1 MKRFFYIAFWAMVM
15 AVSATAQ
22 QFTLEDIYKNYTYY
36 HYPFFD
42 ACQIYGNTIYCGEY
56 IIPFESEDLKFNASL
71 VKEIPNIPKNS
82 DILANKQGTKLLY
95 SEDKK
100 SFRRN
105 STIGSYIYYEMS
117 ENADSTLPKP
127 LFSDENIQI
136 LNPVFSPDGEKLC
149 FVYNND
155 LCFTTFDG
163 KFTRITNDGEEGK
176 FRSGSPNLVYEEEFD
191 MTTAYW
197 WSPDS
202 KKICFLSF
210 DEPSIENQ
218 PIQHYDSIPTDSEG
232 WFEKEVFEGDT
243 ITSYLPQKATAY
255 SSIEKYSFAGQEN
268 CTPNCWVY
276 FLETDDL
283 ESLGKEIV
291 LTAPFSEGEN
301 NEYYI
306 PAVTWLN
313 DNELA
318 ISKINRAQDH
328 ENIIG
333 VPLIGKKP
341 GKAYFIQETS
351 DQFVNASKLFSMPD
365 SSNNLIALW
374 EYDGRRMLVMFRPK
388 FDNGCPKSD
397 SILIYCDDAPEATV
411 YLDDFVTECY
421 GYFPSDST
429 VRYQK
434 FGKTPRDRQVL
445 AKNIYTEQVFKLSED
460 TGWNEAKFSEDGKY
474 MLLHHSEINVA
485 RNSEYTIS
493 VELRNH
499 DIKHYEDEE
508 IAGFEKLIPQWIKY
522 EKHSLGYVYYDDM
535 KLAPI
540 EWITIPTEND
550 SLNAYILKPQIKKK
564 KKYPVYVT
572 TYGGPTGQLVVDAY
586 KYETFWYQYLVQQGY
601 VVVVVDTRSS
611 DGLGLYKWTYGNMGE
626 SESYDMHAVAEYLKQ
641 QPFVDGSRMAIEGWS
656 FGGYLSLL
664 TASKYP
670 DDYKAVISIA
680 PVADWRLYDNIYSE
694 KYMGFPSENSEG
706 YDNTSVLKYLPNSK
720 ASIFLAYG
728 TADDNV
734 RTQNAMLIIRSC
746 INNEKDIRTFV
757 FPDDN
762 HNLAGYHSRIY
773 LMRNMFQFLEEK
785 LK

>member
-1 MKRFFYIAFWAMVM
+1 MKRFFYIAFWAMLT

-56 IIPFESEDLKFNASL
+56 TIPFESEDLNFNASL
-71 VKEIPNIPKNS
+71 VKVIPNIPKNS
-82 DILANKQGTKLLY
+82 DILANRQGTKLLY

-105 STIGSYIYYEMS
+105 STIGSYMYYEMS

-127 LFSDENIQI
+127 LFSNENIQI

-374 EYDGRRMLVMFRPK
+374 EYDGRRMLVMFRPN

-397 SILIYCDDAPEATV
+397 SVLIHCDDAPEATV

-460 TGWNEAKFSEDGKY
+460 TGWNEAKFSEDGRF
-474 MLLHHSEINVA
+474 MLLHHSEINVT
-485 RNSEYTIS
+485 RGSEYTMS
-493 VELRNH
+493 VQLRNH
-499 DIKHYEDEE
+499 GIKHYEDEE
-508 IAGFEKLIPQWIKY
+508 IAGFEKLFPQWIKY
-522 EKHSLGYVYYDDM
+522 EKHSLGYVYYDAM

-626 SESYDMHAVAEYLKQ
+626 SESYDMHAVAEYLKK

-670 DDYKAVISIA
+670 DDYKAVIAVA

-706 YDNTSVLKYLPNSK
+706 YNNTSVLKYLPNIN

>member
-1 MKRFFYIAFWAMVM
+1 MRKIVSVFFLFCTVTAM
-15 AVSATAQ
+15 AQ
-22 QFTLEDIYKNYTYY
+22 QFTLDDIYKNYTYY

-56 IIPFESEDLKFNASL
+56 TIPFESEEWRFPASM
-71 VKEIPNIPKNS
+71 VKAIPNIPKNS

-105 STIGSYIYYEMS
+105 STIGSYMYYEMS
-117 ENADSTLPKP
+117 GNADSTLPKP
-127 LFSDENIQI
+127 LFSDKNIQI

-163 KFTRITNDGEEGK
+163 TFQKITEDGEEGK
-176 FRSGSPNLVYEEEFD
+176 VRNGSPNLVYEEEFD
-191 MTTAYW
+191 MSTAYW

-210 DEPSIENQ
+210 DESSIENQ
-218 PIQHYDSIPTDSEG
+218 PIQHYNSIPTDSEG

-243 ITSYLPQKATAY
+243 ITSYLPQKASAY
-255 SSIEKYSFAGQEN
+255 SSIEKYSFAGQAN

-276 FLETDDL
+276 FLETDNL
-283 ESLGKEIV
+283 ESLDKEIV
-291 LTAPFSEGEN
+291 SVASFSEGGN
-301 NEYYI
+301 DEYYI

-341 GKAYFIQETS
+341 GKAYFIQETT
-351 DQFVNASKLFSMPD
+351 DQFVNASKLFSIPD

-374 EYDGRRMLVMFRPK
+374 EYDGRRMLVMFRPN

-397 SILIYCDDAPEATV
+397 SVLIYCDDAPEATV

-434 FGKTPRDRQVL
+434 FGKTSRDRQIL
-445 AKNIYTEQVFKLSED
+445 AMNIYTKKVSKLSED
-460 TGWNEAKFSEDGKY
+460 MGWNEAKFSDDGKY

-485 RNSEYTIS
+485 THSEYTIS
-493 VELRNH
+493 AELG
-499 DIKHYEDEE
+499 IKHHEDEE
-508 IAGFEKLIPQWIKY
+508 IAGFEKLFPQWIKY
-522 EKHSLGYVYYDDM
+522 EMNTLGGVYYNDM

-540 EWITIPTEND
+540 EWITIPSGKD
-550 SLNAYILKPQIKKK
+550 SLKAYILKPQVKKK

-572 TYGGPTGQLVVDAY
+572 TYGGPTGQKVVDEY
-586 KYETFWYQYLVQQGY
+586 NYETFWYQYLVQQGY

-611 DGLGLYKWTYGNMGE
+611 DGLGLYKDTYGNLGE
-626 SESYDMHAVAEYLKQ
+626 SESYDMHAVAEYLKK

-670 DDYKAVISIA
+670 DDYKAVVSIA

-694 KYMGFPSENSEG
+694 KYMGFPAENAEG
-706 YDNTSVLKYLPNSK
+706 YDNTSVLKYLPDIQ

-734 RTQNAMLIIRSC
+734 RIQNSMAIIRNC
-746 INNEKDIRTFV
+746 IDNEKDIRTLV
-757 FPDDN
+757 FPNDN
-762 HNLAGYHSRIY
+762 HSLAGHRSRIY

>member
-1 MKRFFYIAFWAMVM
+1 MRKIVSVFFLFCTVTAM
-15 AVSATAQ
+15 AQ
-22 QFTLEDIYKNYTYY
+22 QFTLDDIYKHYTYY

-56 IIPFESEDLKFNASL
+56 TIPFESEEWRFPASM
-71 VKEIPNIPKNS
+71 VKAIPNIPKNS

-105 STIGSYIYYEMS
+105 STIGSYMYYEMS

-155 LCFTTFDG
+155 LCITTFDG
-163 KFTRITNDGEEGK
+163 TFQKITKDGEEGK
-176 FRSGSPNLVYEEEFD
+176 IRNGSPNLVYEEEFD
-191 MTTAYW
+191 MSTAYW

-210 DEPSIENQ
+210 DESSIENQ
-218 PIQHYDSIPTDSEG
+218 PILHYESIPTGSEG

-243 ITSYLPQKATAY
+243 ITSYLPEKASAY
-255 SSIEKYSFAGQEN
+255 SSIEKYSFAGQAN

-276 FLETDDL
+276 FLETDNL
-283 ESLGKEIV
+283 ESLDKEIV
-291 LTAPFSEGEN
+291 SVASFSEGGN
-301 NEYYI
+301 DEYYI
-306 PAVTWLN
+306 PAATWLN

-318 ISKINRAQDH
+318 ISKINTAQNH

-341 GKAYFIQETS
+341 GKAYFIQETT
-351 DQFVNASKLFSMPD
+351 DPFVNASKLFSIPD

-374 EYDGRRMLVMFRPK
+374 EYDGRRMLVMFRPN

-397 SILIYCDDAPEATV
+397 SVLIYCDDAPEATV

-434 FGKTPRDRQVL
+434 FGKTSRDRQVL
-445 AKNIYTEQVFKLSED
+445 AKNIYTEQIFKLSED

-474 MLLHHSEINVA
+474 MLLHHSVINVA

-493 VELRNH
+493 VQLRNH
-499 DIKHYEDEE
+499 GVKHYEDEE
-508 IAGFEKLIPQWIKY
+508 IAGFEKLFPQWIKY
-522 EKHSLGYVYYDDM
+522 EKHTLGGVYYDAM

-550 SLNAYILKPQIKKK
+550 SLNAYILKPQVKKK
-564 KKYPVYVT
+564 KKYSVYVT
-572 TYGGPTGQLVVDAY
+572 TYGGPTGQLAVDAY
-586 KYETFWYQYLVQQGY
+586 NYETFWYQYLVQQGY

-611 DGLGLYKWTYGNMGE
+611 DGLGLYKWTYGNLGE
-626 SESYDMHAVAEYLKQ
+626 SESYDMHAVAEYLKK

-664 TASKYP
+664 TAAKYP

-694 KYMGFPSENSEG
+694 KYMGFPAENAEG
-706 YDNTSVLKYLPNSK
+706 YDNTTVLKYLPDIQ

-734 RTQNAMLIIRSC
+734 RIQNSMAIIRNC
-746 INNEKDIRTFV
+746 IDNEKDIRTLV
-757 FPDDN
+757 FPNDN
-762 HNLAGYHSRIY
+762 HSLAGHRSRIY

>member
-1 MKRFFYIAFWAMVM
+1 MCI
-15 AVSATAQ
+15 
-22 QFTLEDIYKNYTYY
+22 
-36 HYPFFD
+36 
-42 ACQIYGNTIYCGEY
+42 
-56 IIPFESEDLKFNASL
+56 
-71 VKEIPNIPKNS
+71 
-82 DILANKQGTKLLY
+82 
-95 SEDKK
+95 
-100 SFRRN
+100 
-105 STIGSYIYYEMS
+105 
-117 ENADSTLPKP
+117 
-127 LFSDENIQI
+127 
-136 LNPVFSPDGEKLC
+136 
-149 FVYNND
+149 
-155 LCFTTFDG
+155 TTFDG
-163 KFTRITNDGEEGK
+163 TFQKITEDGEEGK
-176 FRSGSPNLVYEEEFD
+176 VRNGSPNLVYEEEFD
-191 MTTAYW
+191 MSTAYW

-210 DEPSIENQ
+210 DESSIENQ
-218 PIQHYDSIPTDSEG
+218 PILRYDSIPTDSES
-232 WFEKEVFEGDT
+232 WVEKEVFEGDT
-243 ITSYLPQKATAY
+243 ITSYLPQKASAY
-255 SSIEKYSFAGQEN
+255 SSIEKYSFAGQAN

-283 ESLGKEIV
+283 ESLDKEIV
-291 LTAPFSEGEN
+291 FTATFSEGGN

-306 PAVTWLN
+306 PVVTWLN

-333 VPLIGKKP
+333 VPLIGEKP

-351 DQFVNASKLFSMPD
+351 DSFVNASKLFSIPD

-374 EYDGRRMLVMFRPK
+374 EYDGRRMLVMFRPN

-411 YLDDFVTECY
+411 YFDDFVTECY

-434 FGKTPRDRQVL
+434 FGKTPHDRQVL

-474 MLLHHSEINVA
+474 MLLHHSEINVETH
-485 RNSEYTIS
+485 SEYTIS
-493 VELRNH
+493 AELG
-499 DIKHYEDEE
+499 IKHHEDEE
-508 IAGFEKLIPQWIKY
+508 IAGFEKLFPQWIKY
-522 EKHSLGYVYYDDM
+522 EMNTLGGVYYNDM

-540 EWITIPTEND
+540 KWITIPSGKD
-550 SLNAYILKPQIKKK
+550 SLNAYILKPQVKKK

-572 TYGGPTGQLVVDAY
+572 TYGGPTGQKVVDEY
-586 KYETFWYQYLVQQGY
+586 NYETFWYQYLVQQGY

-611 DGLGLYKWTYGNMGE
+611 DGLGLYKDTYGNLGE
-626 SESYDMHAVAEYLKQ
+626 SESYDMHAVAEYLKK

-670 DDYKAVISIA
+670 DDYKAVIAVA

-694 KYMGFPSENSEG
+694 KYMGFPAENAEG
-706 YDNTSVLKYLPNSK
+706 YDNTSVLKYLPDIQ

-734 RTQNAMLIIRSC
+734 RIQNSMAIIRNC
-746 INNEKDIRTFV
+746 IDNEKDIRTLV
-757 FPDDN
+757 FPDDT
-762 HNLAGYHSRIY
+762 HNLAGHRSRIY

>member
-1 MKRFFYIAFWAMVM
+1 MRKIVSVFFLFCTVTAM
-15 AVSATAQ
+15 AQ
-22 QFTLEDIYKNYTYY
+22 QFTLDDIYKNYTYY

-56 IIPFESEDLKFNASL
+56 TIPFESEEWRFPVSM
-71 VKEIPNIPKNS
+71 VKAIPNIPKNS

-105 STIGSYIYYEMS
+105 STIGSYMYYEMS

-155 LCFTTFDG
+155 LCITTFDG
-163 KFTRITNDGEEGK
+163 TFQKITEDGEEGK
-176 FRSGSPNLVYEEEFD
+176 IRNGSPNLVYEEEFD
-191 MTTAYW
+191 MSTAYW

-210 DEPSIENQ
+210 DESSIENQ
-218 PIQHYDSIPTDSEG
+218 PIQRYDSIPTGSEG

-243 ITSYLPQKATAY
+243 ITSYLPKKASAY
-255 SSIEKYSFAGQEN
+255 SSIEKYSFAGQTN

-276 FLETDDL
+276 FLETDNL
-283 ESLGKEIV
+283 ESLDKEIV
-291 LTAPFSEGEN
+291 SVAFFSEGGN
-301 NEYYI
+301 DEYYI

-313 DNELA
+313 YNELA

-351 DQFVNASKLFSMPD
+351 DSFVNASKLFSIPD

-374 EYDGRRMLVMFRPK
+374 EYDGRRMLVMFRPN

-397 SILIYCDDAPEATV
+397 SVLIYCDDAPEATV

-434 FGKTPRDRQVL
+434 FGKTSRDRQIL
-445 AKNIYTEQVFKLSED
+445 AMNIYTKKVSKLSED
-460 TGWNEAKFSEDGKY
+460 TGWNEAKFSDDGKY

-485 RNSEYTIS
+485 THSEYTIS
-493 VELRNH
+493 VELG
-499 DIKHYEDEE
+499 IKHHEDEE
-508 IAGFEKLIPQWIKY
+508 IAGFEKLFPQWIKY
-522 EKHSLGYVYYDDM
+522 EMNTLGGVYYNDM

-540 EWITIPTEND
+540 KWITIPSGKD
-550 SLNAYILKPQIKKK
+550 SLNAYILKPQVKKK

-572 TYGGPTGQLVVDAY
+572 TYGGPTGQKVVDEY
-586 KYETFWYQYLVQQGY
+586 NYETFWYQYLVQQGY

-611 DGLGLYKWTYGNMGE
+611 DGLGLYKDTYGNLGE
-626 SESYDMHAVAEYLKQ
+626 SESYDMHAVAEYLKK

-664 TASKYP
+664 TAAKYP

-694 KYMGFPSENSEG
+694 KYMGFPAENSEG
-706 YDNTSVLKYLPNSK
+706 YDNTSVLKYLPDIQ

-734 RTQNAMLIIRSC
+734 RIQNSMAIIRNC
-746 INNEKDIRTFV
+746 IDNEKDIRTLV
-757 FPDDN
+757 FPNDN
-762 HNLAGYHSRIY
+762 HSLAGHRSRIY

>member
-1 MKRFFYIAFWAMVM
+1 MRKIVSVFFLFCTVTAM
-15 AVSATAQ
+15 AQ
-22 QFTLEDIYKNYTYY
+22 QFTLDDIYKHYTYY

-56 IIPFESEDLKFNASL
+56 TIPFESEEWRFPASM
-71 VKEIPNIPKNS
+71 VKAIPNIPKNS

-105 STIGSYIYYEMS
+105 STIGSYMYYEMS
-117 ENADSTLPKP
+117 GNADSTLPKP
-127 LFSDENIQI
+127 LFSDKNIQI

-163 KFTRITNDGEEGK
+163 TFQKITEDGEEGK
-176 FRSGSPNLVYEEEFD
+176 IRNGSPNWVYEEEFD
-191 MTTAYW
+191 MSTAYW

-210 DEPSIENQ
+210 DESSIENQ
-218 PIQHYDSIPTDSEG
+218 PIQRYDSIPTGSEG

-243 ITSYLPQKATAY
+243 ITSYLPEKASAY

-268 CTPNCWVY
+268 CTPYCWVY

-283 ESLGKEIV
+283 ESLDKEIMF
-291 LTAPFSEGEN
+291 TATFSEGKN

-341 GKAYFIQETS
+341 GKAYFIQETT
-351 DQFVNASKLFSMPD
+351 DQFVNASKLFSIPD

-374 EYDGRRMLVMFRPK
+374 EYDGRRMLVMFRPN

-397 SILIYCDDAPEATV
+397 SVLIYCDDAPEATV

-434 FGKTPRDRQVL
+434 FWKTPRDRQVL

-460 TGWNEAKFSEDGKY
+460 TGWNEAKFSDDGKY

-485 RNSEYTIS
+485 THSEYTIS
-493 VELRNH
+493 AELG
-499 DIKHYEDEE
+499 IKHHEDEE
-508 IAGFEKLIPQWIKY
+508 IAGFEKFFPQWIKY
-522 EKHSLGYVYYDDM
+522 EMNTLGGVYYNDM

-540 EWITIPTEND
+540 KWITIPSGKD
-550 SLNAYILKPQIKKK
+550 SLNAYILKPQVKKK

-572 TYGGPTGQLVVDAY
+572 TYGGPTGQKVVDEY
-586 KYETFWYQYLVQQGY
+586 NYETFWYQYLVQQGY

-611 DGLGLYKWTYGNMGE
+611 DGLGLYKDTYGNLGE
-626 SESYDMHAVAEYLKQ
+626 SESYDMHAVAEYLKK

-664 TASKYP
+664 TAAKYP

-694 KYMGFPSENSEG
+694 KYMGFPAENSEG
-706 YDNTSVLKYLPNSK
+706 YDNTSVLKYLPDIQ

-734 RTQNAMLIIRSC
+734 RIQNSMAIIRNC
-746 INNEKDIRTFV
+746 IDNEKDIRTLV
-757 FPDDN
+757 FPNDN
-762 HNLAGYHSRIY
+762 HSLAGHRSRIY

>member
-1 MKRFFYIAFWAMVM
+1 MKRFFYIAFFAMLT

-56 IIPFESEDLKFNASL
+56 TIPFESEDLKFNASL

-105 STIGSYIYYEMS
+105 STIGSYMYYEMLGK
-117 ENADSTLPKP
+117 ADSTLPKP

-218 PIQHYDSIPTDSEG
+218 PIQHYDSIPTDSKG

-243 ITSYLPQKATAY
+243 ITSYLPQKASAY

-268 CTPNCWVY
+268 CTPYCWVY

-283 ESLGKEIV
+283 KSLGKEIMF
-291 LTAPFSEGEN
+291 TATFSEGEN

-374 EYDGRRMLVMFRPK
+374 EYDGRRMLVMFRPN

-397 SILIYCDDAPEATV
+397 SVLIHCDDAPEATV

-460 TGWNEAKFSEDGKY
+460 TGWNEAKFSDDGKY

-499 DIKHYEDEE
+499 DIKRYEDEE

-522 EKHSLGYVYYDDM
+522 EKHTLGGVYYDDM

-540 EWITIPTEND
+540 KWIKIPTEND
-550 SLNAYILKPQIKKK
+550 SLNAYILKPQVKKM

-572 TYGGPTGQLVVDAY
+572 TYGGTTGQLVVDAY

-601 VVVVVDTRSS
+601 VVVMVDTRSS

-706 YDNTSVLKYLPNSK
+706 YNNTSVLKYLPNIN

>member
-1 MKRFFYIAFWAMVM
+1 MKQIIQIAVFFVLA

-22 QFTLEDIYKNYTYY
+22 KLTLDDIYKNYTYY
-36 HYPFFD
+36 HTPFFD
-42 ACQIYGNTIYCGEY
+42 ACQIYGETIYCGEY
-56 IIPFESEDLKFNASL
+56 VIPFESADGRFPVSQLKA
-71 VKEIPNIPKNS
+71 IPNVPQNS
-82 DILANKQGTKLLY
+82 DILANSQGTKILY

-105 STIGSYIYYEMS
+105 SSIGSYMYCEKG
-117 ENADSTLPKP
+117 DSVQPKP
-127 LFSDENIQI
+127 LFDGENIQI

-163 KFTRITNDGEEGK
+163 TYTRITEDGEEGY
-176 FRSGSPNLVYEEEFD
+176 RNGSPNLVYEEEFD
-191 MTTAYW
+191 MTAAYW

-210 DEPSIENQ
+210 YESSIENQ
-218 PIQHYDSIPTDSEG
+218 QILHYDGIPTDSES
-232 WFEKEVFEGDT
+232 WFEKEVLEGDT
-243 ITSYLPQKATAY
+243 ITSYLPQKASAY
-255 SSIEKYSFAGQEN
+255 SSIEKYSFAGQAN
-268 CTPNCWVY
+268 CMPNCWVY
-276 FLETDDL
+276 FLETDNL
-283 ESLGKEIV
+283 ESLDKEIV
-291 LTAPFSEGEN
+291 SVASFSEGGN
-301 NEYYI
+301 DEYYI

-333 VPLIGKKP
+333 VSLIGKKP
-341 GKAYFIQETS
+341 DKAYFIQETYDS
-351 DQFVNASKLFSMPD
+351 FVNASKLFSIPD

-374 EYDGRRMLVMFRPK
+374 EYDGRRMLVMFRPN

-397 SILIYCDDAPEATV
+397 SVLIYCDDAPEATV

-434 FGKTPRDRQVL
+434 FGKTPHDRQVL

-460 TGWNEAKFSEDGKY
+460 TGWNEAKFSDDGTY
-474 MLLHHSEINVA
+474 MLLHHSEINVKPM
-485 RNSEYTIS
+485 SEYTQSLKI
-493 VELRNH
+493 EN
-499 DIKHYEDEE
+499 
-508 IAGFEKLIPQWIKY
+508 GKLIHQWTKFENYTIGGVSY
-522 EKHSLGYVYYDDM
+522 SDL

-540 EWITIPTEND
+540 EWIKIPTEKD
-550 SLNAYILKPQIKKK
+550 SLNAYILKPQSKKK

-572 TYGGPTGQLVVDAY
+572 TYGGPTGQSVVDAY
-586 KYETFWYQYLVQQGY
+586 NYETFWYQYLVQQGY

-611 DGLGLYKWTYGNMGE
+611 DGLGLYKDIYGKLGE
-626 SESYDMHAVAEYLKQ
+626 AESYDMHAVAEYLKK
-641 QPFVDGSRMAIEGWS
+641 QPYVDGSRMAIEGWS

-694 KYMGFPSENSEG
+694 RYMGNPIHNSEG
-706 YDNTSVLKYLPNSK
+706 YDNSSVLKYLPNIE

-734 RTQNAMLIIRSC
+734 RNQNSMLIIRNC
-746 INNEKDIRTFV
+746 IDNEKDIRTFV

-762 HNLAGYHSRIY
+762 HNLSGHRSRIY
-773 LMRNMFQFLEEK
+773 LMRNMVRFLEEIMK
-785 LK
+785 

>member
-1 MKRFFYIAFWAMVM
+1 MRKIVSVFFLFCTVTAM
-15 AVSATAQ
+15 AQ
-22 QFTLEDIYKNYTYY
+22 QFTLDDIYKNYTYY

-56 IIPFESEDLKFNASL
+56 TIPFESEEWRFPVSM
-71 VKEIPNIPKNS
+71 VKAIPNIPKNS

-105 STIGSYIYYEMS
+105 STIGSYMYYEMS

-155 LCFTTFDG
+155 LCITTFDG
-163 KFTRITNDGEEGK
+163 TFQKITKDGEEGK
-176 FRSGSPNLVYEEEFD
+176 VRNGSPNLVYEEEFD
-191 MTTAYW
+191 MSTAYW

-210 DEPSIENQ
+210 DESSIENQ
-218 PIQHYDSIPTDSEG
+218 PIQRYDSIPTGAEG

-243 ITSYLPQKATAY
+243 ITSYLPEKASAY
-255 SSIEKYSFAGQEN
+255 SSIEKYSFAGQAN
-268 CTPNCWVY
+268 CMPNCWVY
-276 FLETDDL
+276 FLETDNL
-283 ESLGKEIV
+283 ESLDKEIV
-291 LTAPFSEGEN
+291 SVAFFSEGGN
-301 NEYYI
+301 DEYYI

-333 VPLIGKKP
+333 VPLIGEKP
-341 GKAYFIQETS
+341 GKAYFIQETTDS
-351 DQFVNASKLFSMPD
+351 FVNASKLFSIPD

-374 EYDGRRMLVMFRPK
+374 EYDGRRMLVMFRPN

-397 SILIYCDDAPEATV
+397 SVLIYCDDAPEATV

-434 FGKTPRDRQVL
+434 FGKTSRDRQVL
-445 AKNIYTEQVFKLSED
+445 AMNIYTKKVSKLSED
-460 TGWNEAKFSEDGKY
+460 MGWNEAKFSDDGKY

-485 RNSEYTIS
+485 THSEYTIS
-493 VELRNH
+493 AELG
-499 DIKHYEDEE
+499 IKHHEDEE
-508 IAGFEKLIPQWIKY
+508 IAGFEKLFPQWIKY
-522 EKHSLGYVYYDDM
+522 EMNTLGGVYYGDM

-540 EWITIPTEND
+540 KWITIPSGKD
-550 SLNAYILKPQIKKK
+550 SLNAYILKPQVKKK

-572 TYGGPTGQLVVDAY
+572 TYGGPTGQKVVDEY
-586 KYETFWYQYLVQQGY
+586 NYETFWYQYLVQQGY

-611 DGLGLYKWTYGNMGE
+611 DGLGLYKDTYGNMGE
-626 SESYDMHAVAEYLKQ
+626 SESYDMHAVAEYLKK

-664 TASKYP
+664 TAAKYP
-670 DDYKAVISIA
+670 DDYNAVVSIA

-694 KYMGFPSENSEG
+694 KYMGFPAENAEG
-706 YDNTSVLKYLPNSK
+706 YDNTSVLKYLPDIQ

-734 RTQNAMLIIRSC
+734 RIQNSMAIIRNC
-746 INNEKDIRTFV
+746 IDNEKDIRTFV
-757 FPDDN
+757 FPDDD
-762 HNLAGYHSRIY
+762 HSLAGHRSRIY

>member
-1 MKRFFYIAFWAMVM
+1 MRKIVSVFFLFCTVTAM
-15 AVSATAQ
+15 AQ
-22 QFTLEDIYKNYTYY
+22 QFTLDDIYKHYTYY

-56 IIPFESEDLKFNASL
+56 TIPFESEEWRFPASM
-71 VKEIPNIPKNS
+71 VKAIPNIPKNS

-105 STIGSYIYYEMS
+105 STIGSYMYYEMS
-117 ENADSTLPKP
+117 GNADSTLPKP
-127 LFSDENIQI
+127 LFSDKNIQI

-163 KFTRITNDGEEGK
+163 TFQKITEDGEEGK
-176 FRSGSPNLVYEEEFD
+176 IRNGSPNWVYEEEFD
-191 MTTAYW
+191 MSTAYW

-210 DEPSIENQ
+210 DESSIENQ
-218 PIQHYDSIPTDSEG
+218 PIQRYDSIPTDSEG

-243 ITSYLPQKATAY
+243 ITSYLPQKASAY

-268 CTPNCWVY
+268 CTPYCWVY

-283 ESLGKEIV
+283 ESLDKEIV
-291 LTAPFSEGEN
+291 SVASFSKGGN
-301 NEYYI
+301 DDYYI

-351 DQFVNASKLFSMPD
+351 DSFVNASKLFSIPD

-374 EYDGRRMLVMFRPK
+374 EYDGRRMLVMFRPD
-388 FDNGCPKSD
+388 FDNCCPESD
-397 SILIYCDDAPEATV
+397 SVLTYSDEPEGTV
-411 YLDDFVTECY
+411 YFDDFVTECY

-429 VRYQK
+429 VCYQK
-434 FGKTPRDRQVL
+434 FGKTSRDRQVL

-460 TGWNEAKFSEDGKY
+460 TGWNEAKFSDDGKY

-485 RNSEYTIS
+485 THSEYTIS
-493 VELRNH
+493 AELG
-499 DIKHYEDEE
+499 IKHHEDEE
-508 IAGFEKLIPQWIKY
+508 IAGFEKLFPQWIKY
-522 EKHSLGYVYYDDM
+522 EMNTLGGVYYNDM

-540 EWITIPTEND
+540 KWITIPSGKD
-550 SLNAYILKPQIKKK
+550 SLNAYILKPQVKKK

-572 TYGGPTGQLVVDAY
+572 TYGGPTGQKVVDEY
-586 KYETFWYQYLVQQGY
+586 NYETFWYQYLVQQGY

-611 DGLGLYKWTYGNMGE
+611 DGLGLYKDTYGNLGE
-626 SESYDMHAVAEYLKQ
+626 SESYDMHAVAEYLKK

-670 DDYKAVISIA
+670 DDYKAAIAVA

-694 KYMGFPSENSEG
+694 KYMGFPAENAEG
-706 YDNTSVLKYLPNSK
+706 YDNTSVLKYLPDIQ

-734 RTQNAMLIIRSC
+734 RIQNSMAIIRNC
-746 INNEKDIRTFV
+746 IDNEKDIRTLV
-757 FPDDN
+757 FPNDN
-762 HNLAGYHSRIY
+762 HSLVGHRSRIY

>member
-1 MKRFFYIAFWAMVM
+1 MRKIVSVFFLFCTVTAM
-15 AVSATAQ
+15 AQ
-22 QFTLEDIYKNYTYY
+22 QFTLDDIYKNYTYY

-42 ACQIYGNTIYCGEY
+42 AFQIYGNTIYCGEY
-56 IIPFESEDLKFNASL
+56 TIPFESEEWRFPASM
-71 VKEIPNIPKNS
+71 VKAIPNIPKNS

-105 STIGSYIYYEMS
+105 STIGSYMYYEMS

-155 LCFTTFDG
+155 LCITTFDG
-163 KFTRITNDGEEGK
+163 TFQKITEDGEEGK
-176 FRSGSPNLVYEEEFD
+176 IRNGSPNLVYEEEFD
-191 MTTAYW
+191 MSTAYW

-210 DEPSIENQ
+210 DESSIENQ
-218 PIQHYDSIPTDSEG
+218 PIQRYDSIPTGSED

-243 ITSYLPQKATAY
+243 ITSYLPQKASAY
-255 SSIEKYSFAGQEN
+255 SSIEKYSFAGQAN

-276 FLETDDL
+276 FLETDNL
-283 ESLGKEIV
+283 ESLDKEIV
-291 LTAPFSEGEN
+291 SVASFSEGGN
-301 NEYYI
+301 DEYYI

-341 GKAYFIQETS
+341 GKAYFIQETTDS
-351 DQFVNASKLFSMPD
+351 FVNASKLFSIPD

-374 EYDGRRMLVMFRPK
+374 EYDGRRLLVMFRPN

-397 SILIYCDDAPEATV
+397 SVLIYCDDAPEATV

-434 FGKTPRDRQVL
+434 VGKTSRDRQIL

-460 TGWNEAKFSEDGKY
+460 TGWNEAKFSDDGKY
-474 MLLHHSEINVA
+474 MLLHHSEINVETH
-485 RNSEYTIS
+485 SEYTIS
-493 VELRNH
+493 AELG
-499 DIKHYEDEE
+499 IKHHEDEE
-508 IAGFEKLIPQWIKY
+508 IAGFEKFFPQWIKY
-522 EKHSLGYVYYDDM
+522 EMNTLGGVYYNDM

-540 EWITIPTEND
+540 KWITIPSGKD
-550 SLNAYILKPQIKKK
+550 SLKAYILKPQVKKK

-572 TYGGPTGQLVVDAY
+572 TYGGPTGQKVVDEY
-586 KYETFWYQYLVQQGY
+586 NYETFWYQYLVQQGY

-611 DGLGLYKWTYGNMGE
+611 DGLGLYKDTYGNMGE
-626 SESYDMHAVAEYLKQ
+626 SESYDMHAVAEYLKK

-670 DDYKAVISIA
+670 DDYKAVVSIA

-694 KYMGFPSENSEG
+694 KYMGFPAENAEG
-706 YDNTSVLKYLPNSK
+706 YDNTSVLKYLPDIQ

-734 RTQNAMLIIRSC
+734 RIQNSMAIIRNC
-746 INNEKDIRTFV
+746 IDNEKDIRTLV
-757 FPDDN
+757 FPNDN
-762 HNLAGYHSRIY
+762 HSLAGHRSRIY

>member
-1 MKRFFYIAFWAMVM
+1 MKRCFYIVFFAMLT
-15 AVSATAQ
+15 AVSAMAQ
-22 QFTLEDIYKNYTYY
+22 QFTLDDIYKHYTYY

-56 IIPFESEDLKFNASL
+56 TIPFESEEWRFPASM
-71 VKEIPNIPKNS
+71 VKAIPNIPKNS

-105 STIGSYIYYEMS
+105 STIGSYMYYEMS
-117 ENADSTLPKP
+117 ENADSTLPNP

-155 LCFTTFDG
+155 LCITTFDG
-163 KFTRITNDGEEGK
+163 TFQKITEDGEEGK
-176 FRSGSPNLVYEEEFD
+176 IRNGSPNLVYEEEFD
-191 MTTAYW
+191 MSTAYW

-210 DEPSIENQ
+210 DESSIENQ

-243 ITSYLPQKATAY
+243 ITSYQPEKVSAY
-255 SSIEKYSFAGQEN
+255 SSIEKYSFAGQAN
-268 CTPNCWVY
+268 CMPNCWVY
-276 FLETDDL
+276 FLETDNL
-283 ESLGKEIV
+283 ESLDKEIV
-291 LTAPFSEGEN
+291 SVAFFSEGGN
-301 NEYYI
+301 DEYYI

-328 ENIIG
+328 ENIVG

-341 GKAYFIQETS
+341 GKAYFIQETTDS
-351 DQFVNASKLFSMPD
+351 FVNASKLFSIPD

-374 EYDGRRMLVMFRPK
+374 EYDGRRMLVMFRPN

-397 SILIYCDDAPEATV
+397 SVLIYCDDAPEATV

-434 FGKTPRDRQVL
+434 FGKTSRDRQIL
-445 AKNIYTEQVFKLSED
+445 AMNIYTKKVSKLSED
-460 TGWNEAKFSEDGKY
+460 MGWNEAKFSDDGKY

-485 RNSEYTIS
+485 THSEYTIS
-493 VELRNH
+493 AELG
-499 DIKHYEDEE
+499 IKHHEDEE
-508 IAGFEKLIPQWIKY
+508 IAGFEKLFPQWIKY
-522 EKHSLGYVYYDDM
+522 EMNTLGGVYYNDM

-540 EWITIPTEND
+540 KWITIPSGKD
-550 SLNAYILKPQIKKK
+550 SLNAYILKPQVKKK

-572 TYGGPTGQLVVDAY
+572 TYGGPTGQMVVDAY
-586 KYETFWYQYLVQQGY
+586 NYETFWYQYLVQQGY

-611 DGLGLYKWTYGNMGE
+611 DGLGLYKDTYGNMGE
-626 SESYDMHAVAEYLKQ
+626 SESYDMHAVAEYLKK

-664 TASKYP
+664 TAAKYP
-670 DDYKAVISIA
+670 DDYKAVVSIA

-694 KYMGFPSENSEG
+694 KYMGFPAENAEG
-706 YDNTSVLKYLPNSK
+706 YDNTSVLKYLPDIQ

-734 RTQNAMLIIRSC
+734 RIQNSMAIIRNC
-746 INNEKDIRTFV
+746 IDNEKDIRTFV
-757 FPDDN
+757 FPDDD
-762 HNLAGYHSRIY
+762 HSLAGHRSRIY

>member
-1 MKRFFYIAFWAMVM
+1 MRKIVSVFFLFCTVTAM
-15 AVSATAQ
+15 AQ
-22 QFTLEDIYKNYTYY
+22 QFTLDDIYKHYTYY

-56 IIPFESEDLKFNASL
+56 TIPFESEEWRFPVSM
-71 VKEIPNIPKNS
+71 VKAIPNIPKNS

-105 STIGSYIYYEMS
+105 STIGSYMYYEIS
-117 ENADSTLPKP
+117 ENADSTRPKP

-155 LCFTTFDG
+155 LYITTFDG
-163 KFTRITNDGEEGK
+163 TFQKITENGEEGK
-176 FRSGSPNLVYEEEFD
+176 VRNGSPNLVYEEEFD
-191 MTTAYW
+191 MSTAYW

-210 DEPSIENQ
+210 DESSIENQ
-218 PIQHYDSIPTDSEG
+218 PIQRYDSIPTGAEG

-243 ITSYLPQKATAY
+243 ITSYLPEKASAY
-255 SSIEKYSFAGQEN
+255 SSIEKYSFAGQAN

-276 FLETDDL
+276 FLETDNL
-283 ESLGKEIV
+283 ESLDKEIV
-291 LTAPFSEGEN
+291 SVASFSEGGN
-301 NEYYI
+301 DEYYI

-341 GKAYFIQETS
+341 GKAYFIQETTDS
-351 DQFVNASKLFSMPD
+351 FVNASKLFSIPD

-374 EYDGRRMLVMFRPK
+374 EYDGRRMLVMFRPN

-397 SILIYCDDAPEATV
+397 SVLIYCDDAPEATV

-434 FGKTPRDRQVL
+434 FGKTSRDRQIL
-445 AKNIYTEQVFKLSED
+445 AMNIYTKKVSKLSED
-460 TGWNEAKFSEDGKY
+460 MGWNEAKFSDDGKY
-474 MLLHHSEINVA
+474 MLLHHSEINVETH
-485 RNSEYTIS
+485 SEYTIS
-493 VELRNH
+493 AELG
-499 DIKHYEDEE
+499 IKHHEDEE
-508 IAGFEKLIPQWIKY
+508 IAGFEKLFPQWIKY
-522 EKHSLGYVYYDDM
+522 EMNTLGGVYYNDM

-540 EWITIPTEND
+540 KWITIPSGKD
-550 SLNAYILKPQIKKK
+550 SLNAYILKPQVKKK

-572 TYGGPTGQLVVDAY
+572 TYGGPTGQKVVDEY
-586 KYETFWYQYLVQQGY
+586 NYETFWYQYLVQQGY

-611 DGLGLYKWTYGNMGE
+611 DGLGLYKDTYGNLGE
-626 SESYDMHAVAEYLKQ
+626 SESYDMHAVAEYLKK

-664 TASKYP
+664 TAAKYP
-670 DDYKAVISIA
+670 DDYKAVVSIA

-694 KYMGFPSENSEG
+694 KYMGFPAENAEG
-706 YDNTSVLKYLPNSK
+706 YDNTSVLKYLPDIQ

-734 RTQNAMLIIRSC
+734 RIQNSMAIIRNC
-746 INNEKDIRTFV
+746 IDNEKDIRTLV
-757 FPDDN
+757 FPNDN
-762 HNLAGYHSRIY
+762 HSLAGHRSRIY

>member
-1 MKRFFYIAFWAMVM
+1 MRKIVSVFFLFCTVTAM
-15 AVSATAQ
+15 AQ
-22 QFTLEDIYKNYTYY
+22 QFTLDDIYKHYTYY

-56 IIPFESEDLKFNASL
+56 TIPFESEEWRFPASM
-71 VKEIPNIPKNS
+71 VKAIPNIPKNS

-105 STIGSYIYYEMS
+105 STIGSYMYYERS

-155 LCFTTFDG
+155 LCITTFDG
-163 KFTRITNDGEEGK
+163 TFQNITEDGEEGK
-176 FRSGSPNLVYEEEFD
+176 IRNGSPNLAYEEEFD
-191 MTTAYW
+191 MSTAYW

-210 DEPSIENQ
+210 DESSIENQ
-218 PIQHYDSIPTDSEG
+218 PIQRYDSIPMGSED

-243 ITSYLPQKATAY
+243 ITSYQPEKASAY

-268 CTPNCWVY
+268 CTPYCWVY

-283 ESLGKEIV
+283 ESLGKEIMF
-291 LTAPFSEGEN
+291 TATFSEGKN

-333 VPLIGKKP
+333 VPLIGEKP
-341 GKAYFIQETS
+341 AKAYFIQETS
-351 DQFVNASKLFSMPD
+351 DQFVNASKLFSIPD

-374 EYDGRRMLVMFRPK
+374 EYDGRRMLVMFRPN
-388 FDNGCPKSD
+388 FDNGRPKSD
-397 SILIYCDDAPEATV
+397 SVLIYCDDAPEATV

-445 AKNIYTEQVFKLSED
+445 AKNI
-460 TGWNEAKFSEDGKY
+460 
-474 MLLHHSEINVA
+474 
-485 RNSEYTIS
+485 
-493 VELRNH
+493 
-499 DIKHYEDEE
+499 
-508 IAGFEKLIPQWIKY
+508 
-522 EKHSLGYVYYDDM
+522 
-535 KLAPI
+535 
-540 EWITIPTEND
+540 
-550 SLNAYILKPQIKKK
+550 
-564 KKYPVYVT
+564 
-572 TYGGPTGQLVVDAY
+572 
-586 KYETFWYQYLVQQGY
+586 
-601 VVVVVDTRSS
+601 
-611 DGLGLYKWTYGNMGE
+611 
-626 SESYDMHAVAEYLKQ
+626 
-641 QPFVDGSRMAIEGWS
+641 
-656 FGGYLSLL
+656 
-664 TASKYP
+664 
-670 DDYKAVISIA
+670 
-680 PVADWRLYDNIYSE
+680 
-694 KYMGFPSENSEG
+694 
-706 YDNTSVLKYLPNSK
+706 
-720 ASIFLAYG
+720 
-728 TADDNV
+728 
-734 RTQNAMLIIRSC
+734 
-746 INNEKDIRTFV
+746 
-757 FPDDN
+757 
-762 HNLAGYHSRIY
+762 
-773 LMRNMFQFLEEK
+773 
-785 LK
+785 

>member
-1 MKRFFYIAFWAMVM
+1 MKQIIQIAVFFVLT

-22 QFTLEDIYKNYTYY
+22 QFTLDDIYKNYTYY

-56 IIPFESEDLKFNASL
+56 TIPFESEEWRFPVSQLKA
-71 VKEIPNIPKNS
+71 IPNVPQNS
-82 DILANKQGTKLLY
+82 DILANSQGTRILY

-105 STIGSYIYYEMS
+105 SSIGSYMYCEKG
-117 ENADSTLPKP
+117 DSVQPKP
-127 LFSDENIQI
+127 LFDGENIQI

-163 KFTRITNDGEEGK
+163 TYTRITEDGEDGY
-176 FRSGSPNLVYEEEFD
+176 RNGSPNLVYEEEFD
-191 MTTAYW
+191 MTAAYW

-210 DEPSIENQ
+210 DESSIKNQ
-218 PIQHYDSIPTDSEG
+218 PIQRYDSIPTGAEG

-243 ITSYLPQKATAY
+243 ITSYQPEKASAY
-255 SSIEKYSFAGQEN
+255 SSIEKYSFAGQAN

-276 FLETDDL
+276 FLETDNL
-283 ESLGKEIV
+283 ESLDKEIV
-291 LTAPFSEGEN
+291 SVASFSEGGN
-301 NEYYI
+301 DEYYI

-333 VPLIGKKP
+333 VPLIGKKL
-341 GKAYFIQETS
+341 GKAYFIQETTDS
-351 DQFVNASKLFSMPD
+351 FVNASKLFSIPD

-374 EYDGRRMLVMFRPK
+374 EYDGRRMLVMFRPN

-397 SILIYCDDAPEATV
+397 SVLIYCDDAPEATV
-411 YLDDFVTECY
+411 YFDDFVTECY

-460 TGWNEAKFSEDGKY
+460 TGWNEAKFSEDGSF
-474 MLLHHSEINVA
+474 MLLHHSKINVA

-493 VELRNH
+493 VELG
-499 DIKHYEDEE
+499 IKHHEDEE

-535 KLAPI
+535 ELAPI
-540 EWITIPTEND
+540 EWITIPTEKD
-550 SLNAYILKPQIKKK
+550 SLNAYILKPQSKKK

-572 TYGGPTGQLVVDAY
+572 TYGGPTGQSVVDAY
-586 KYETFWYQYLVQQGY
+586 NYETFWYQYLVQQGY

-611 DGLGLYKWTYGNMGE
+611 DGLGLYKEIYGKLGE
-626 SESYDMHAVAEYLKQ
+626 AESYDMHAVAEYLKK

-664 TASKYP
+664 TAAKYP
-670 DDYKAVISIA
+670 DDYKAVVSIA

-694 KYMGFPSENSEG
+694 RYMGNPIHNSEG
-706 YDNTSVLKYLPNSK
+706 YDNSSVLKYLPNIE

-728 TADDNV
+728 TADDN
-734 RTQNAMLIIRSC
+734 
-746 INNEKDIRTFV
+746 
-757 FPDDN
+757 
-762 HNLAGYHSRIY
+762 
-773 LMRNMFQFLEEK
+773 
-785 LK
+785 

>member
-1 MKRFFYIAFWAMVM
+1 MRKIISVFFLFCT
-15 AVSATAQ
+15 VSATAQ

-56 IIPFESEDLKFNASL
+56 TIPFESEEWRFPASM
-71 VKEIPNIPKNS
+71 VKAIPNIPKNS

-105 STIGSYIYYEMS
+105 STIGLYMYYEMS

-136 LNPVFSPDGEKLC
+136 LNPVFSPDGEKLS

-218 PIQHYDSIPTDSEG
+218 PIQHYDSIPTGSEG

-243 ITSYLPQKATAY
+243 ITSYLPEKASAY

-268 CTPNCWVY
+268 CTPYCWVY
-276 FLETDDL
+276 FLETDNL
-283 ESLGKEIV
+283 ESLDKEIV
-291 LTAPFSEGEN
+291 SVASFSEGGN
-301 NEYYI
+301 DEYYI

-341 GKAYFIQETS
+341 GKAYFIQETTDS
-351 DQFVNASKLFSMPD
+351 FVNASKLFSIPD

-374 EYDGRRMLVMFRPK
+374 EYDGRRMLVMFRPN

-397 SILIYCDDAPEATV
+397 SVLIYCDDAPEATV

-460 TGWNEAKFSEDGKY
+460 TGWNEAKFSEDGSF

-493 VELRNH
+493 VQLRNH

-535 KLAPI
+535 ELAPI
-540 EWITIPTEND
+540 EWIKIPTENN

-572 TYGGPTGQLVVDAY
+572 TYGGPTGQKVVDEY
-586 KYETFWYQYLVQQGY
+586 NYETFWYQYLVQQGY

-611 DGLGLYKWTYGNMGE
+611 DGLGLYKDTYGNMGE
-626 SESYDMHAVAEYLKQ
+626 SESYDMHAVAEYLKK

-664 TASKYP
+664 TAAKYP
-670 DDYKAVISIA
+670 DDYKAVVSIA

-694 KYMGFPSENSEG
+694 KYMGFPAENAEG
-706 YDNTSVLKYLPNSK
+706 YDNTSVLKYLPDIQ

-734 RTQNAMLIIRSC
+734 RIQNSMAIIRNC
-746 INNEKDIRTFV
+746 IDNEKDIRTFV
-757 FPDDN
+757 FPDDD
-762 HNLAGYHSRIY
+762 HSLAGHRSRIY

>member
-1 MKRFFYIAFWAMVM
+1 MRKIISVFFLFCT
-15 AVSATAQ
+15 VSATAQ

-56 IIPFESEDLKFNASL
+56 TIPFESEEWRFPASM
-71 VKEIPNIPKNS
+71 VKAIPNIPKNS

-105 STIGSYIYYEMS
+105 STIGSYMYYEMS

-191 MTTAYW
+191 MTAAYW

-210 DEPSIENQ
+210 DESSIDNQ
-218 PIQHYDSIPTDSEG
+218 PIQRYDSIPTGSEG

-243 ITSYLPQKATAY
+243 ITCYLPEKASAY
-255 SSIEKYSFAGQEN
+255 SSIEKYSFAGQAN
-268 CTPNCWVY
+268 CMPNCWVY

-283 ESLGKEIV
+283 ESLDKEIV
-291 LTAPFSEGEN
+291 SVASFSEGGN
-301 NEYYI
+301 DEYYI

-313 DNELA
+313 DNKLA

-351 DQFVNASKLFSMPD
+351 DSFVNASKLFSIPD

-374 EYDGRRMLVMFRPK
+374 EYDGRRMLVMFRPN

-397 SILIYCDDAPEATV
+397 SVLIYCDDAPEATV

-434 FGKTPRDRQVL
+434 FGKTSRDRQIL
-445 AKNIYTEQVFKLSED
+445 AMNIYTKRFSKLSED
-460 TGWNEAKFSEDGKY
+460 MGWNEAKFSDDGKY

-485 RNSEYTIS
+485 THSEYTIS
-493 VELRNH
+493 AELG
-499 DIKHYEDEE
+499 IKHHEDEE
-508 IAGFEKLIPQWIKY
+508 IAGFEKLFPQWIKY
-522 EKHSLGYVYYDDM
+522 EMNTLGGVYYNDM

-540 EWITIPTEND
+540 EWITIPSGKD
-550 SLNAYILKPQIKKK
+550 SLNAYILKPQVKKK

-572 TYGGPTGQLVVDAY
+572 TYGGPTGQKVVDEY
-586 KYETFWYQYLVQQGY
+586 NYETFWYQYLVQQGY

-611 DGLGLYKWTYGNMGE
+611 DGLGLYKDTYGNMGE
-626 SESYDMHAVAEYLKQ
+626 SESYDMHAVAEYLKK

-664 TASKYP
+664 TAAKYP
-670 DDYKAVISIA
+670 DDYKAVVSIA

-694 KYMGFPSENSEG
+694 KYMGFPAENAEG
-706 YDNTSVLKYLPNSK
+706 YDNTSVLKYIPDIQ

-734 RTQNAMLIIRSC
+734 RIQNSMAIIRNC
-746 INNEKDIRTFV
+746 IDNEKDIRIFV
-757 FPDDN
+757 FPDDD
-762 HNLAGYHSRIY
+762 HSLAGHRSRIY

>member
-1 MKRFFYIAFWAMVM
+1 MRKIVSVFFLFCTVTAM
-15 AVSATAQ
+15 AQ
-22 QFTLEDIYKNYTYY
+22 QFTLDDIYKHYTYY

-56 IIPFESEDLKFNASL
+56 TIPFESEEWRFPVSM
-71 VKEIPNIPKNS
+71 VKAIPNIPKNS

-105 STIGSYIYYEMS
+105 STIGSYMYYEIS
-117 ENADSTLPKP
+117 ENADSTRPKP

-155 LCFTTFDG
+155 LYITTFDG
-163 KFTRITNDGEEGK
+163 TFQKITENGEEGK
-176 FRSGSPNLVYEEEFD
+176 VRNGSPNLVYEEEFD
-191 MTTAYW
+191 MSTAYW

-210 DEPSIENQ
+210 DESSIENQ
-218 PIQHYDSIPTDSEG
+218 PIQRYDSIPTGAEG

-243 ITSYLPQKATAY
+243 ITSYLPEKASAY
-255 SSIEKYSFAGQEN
+255 SSIEKYSFAGQAN

-276 FLETDDL
+276 FLETDNL
-283 ESLGKEIV
+283 ESLDKEIV
-291 LTAPFSEGEN
+291 SVASFSEGGN
-301 NEYYI
+301 DEYYI

-341 GKAYFIQETS
+341 GKAYFIQETTDS
-351 DQFVNASKLFSMPD
+351 FVNASKLFSIPD

-374 EYDGRRMLVMFRPK
+374 EYDGRRMLVMFRPN

-397 SILIYCDDAPEATV
+397 SVLIYCDDAPEATV

-434 FGKTPRDRQVL
+434 FGKTSRDRQIL
-445 AKNIYTEQVFKLSED
+445 AMNIYTKKVSKLSED
-460 TGWNEAKFSEDGKY
+460 MGWNEAKFSDDGKY
-474 MLLHHSEINVA
+474 MLLHHSEINVETH
-485 RNSEYTIS
+485 SEYTIS
-493 VELRNH
+493 AELG
-499 DIKHYEDEE
+499 IKHHEDEE
-508 IAGFEKLIPQWIKY
+508 IAGFEKLFPQWIKY
-522 EKHSLGYVYYDDM
+522 EMNTLGGVYYNDM

-540 EWITIPTEND
+540 KWITIPSGKD
-550 SLNAYILKPQIKKK
+550 SLNAYILKPQVKKK

-572 TYGGPTGQLVVDAY
+572 TYGGPTGQKVVDEY
-586 KYETFWYQYLVQQGY
+586 NYETFWYQYLVQQGY

-611 DGLGLYKWTYGNMGE
+611 DGLGLYKDTYGNMGE
-626 SESYDMHAVAEYLKQ
+626 SESYDMHAVAEYLKK

-664 TASKYP
+664 TAAKYP
-670 DDYKAVISIA
+670 DDYKAVVSIA

-694 KYMGFPSENSEG
+694 KYMGFPAENAEG
-706 YDNTSVLKYLPNSK
+706 YDNTSVLKYLPDIQ

-734 RTQNAMLIIRSC
+734 RIQNSMAIIRNC
-746 INNEKDIRTFV
+746 IDNEKDIRTLV
-757 FPDDN
+757 FPNDN
-762 HNLAGYHSRIY
+762 HSLAGHRSRIY

>member
-1 MKRFFYIAFWAMVM
+1 MRKIVSVFFLFCTVTAM
-15 AVSATAQ
+15 AQ
-22 QFTLEDIYKNYTYY
+22 QFTLDDIYKHYTYY

-56 IIPFESEDLKFNASL
+56 TIPFESEEWRFPASM
-71 VKEIPNIPKNS
+71 VKAIPNIPKNS

-105 STIGSYIYYEMS
+105 STIGSYMYYEMS

-136 LNPVFSPDGEKLC
+136 LNPMFSPDGEKLC

-155 LCFTTFDG
+155 LYITTFDG
-163 KFTRITNDGEEGK
+163 TFQKITKNGEEGK
-176 FRSGSPNLVYEEEFD
+176 VRNGSPNLVYEEEFD
-191 MTTAYW
+191 MSTAYW

-210 DEPSIENQ
+210 DESSIENQ
-218 PIQHYDSIPTDSEG
+218 PILHYDSIPTGAEG

-243 ITSYLPQKATAY
+243 ITSYLPEKASAY
-255 SSIEKYSFAGQEN
+255 SSIEKYSFAGQAN

-276 FLETDDL
+276 FLETDNL
-283 ESLGKEIV
+283 ESLDKEIV
-291 LTAPFSEGEN
+291 SVASFSKGGN
-301 NEYYI
+301 DEYYI

-351 DQFVNASKLFSMPD
+351 DSFVNASKLFSIPD

-374 EYDGRRMLVMFRPK
+374 EYDGRRMLVMFRPN

-397 SILIYCDDAPEATV
+397 SVLIYCDDAPEATV

-434 FGKTPRDRQVL
+434 FGKTSRDRQIL
-445 AKNIYTEQVFKLSED
+445 AMNIYTKKVSKLSED
-460 TGWNEAKFSEDGKY
+460 IGWNEAKFSDDGKY
-474 MLLHHSEINVA
+474 MLLHHSEINIA
-485 RNSEYTIS
+485 THSEYTIS
-493 VELRNH
+493 AELG
-499 DIKHYEDEE
+499 IKHHEDEE
-508 IAGFEKLIPQWIKY
+508 IAGFEKLFPQWIKY
-522 EKHSLGYVYYDDM
+522 EMNTLGGVYYNDM

-540 EWITIPTEND
+540 KWITIPSGKD
-550 SLNAYILKPQIKKK
+550 SLNAYILKPQVKKK

-572 TYGGPTGQLVVDAY
+572 TYGGPTGQKVVDEY
-586 KYETFWYQYLVQQGY
+586 NYDTFWYQYLVQQGY

-611 DGLGLYKWTYGNMGE
+611 DGLGLYKDTYGNLGV
-626 SESYDMHAVAEYLKQ
+626 SESYDMHAVAEYLKK
-641 QPFVDGSRMAIEGWS
+641 QPFVDGSQMAIEGWS

-670 DDYKAVISIA
+670 DDYKAVVSIA

-694 KYMGFPSENSEG
+694 KYMGFPAENSEG
-706 YDNTSVLKYLPNSK
+706 YANTSVLKYLPDIQ

-734 RTQNAMLIIRSC
+734 RVQNSMAIIRNC
-746 INNEKDIRTFV
+746 IDNEKDIRTLV
-757 FPDDN
+757 FPNDN
-762 HNLAGYHSRIY
+762 HSLAGHRSRIY

>member
-1 MKRFFYIAFWAMVM
+1 MKRFFYIAFWAMLT

-22 QFTLEDIYKNYTYY
+22 KLTLDDIYKNYTYY
-36 HYPFFD
+36 HTPFFD
-42 ACQIYGNTIYCGEY
+42 ACQVYGETIYCGEY
-56 IIPFESEDLKFNASL
+56 VIPFESADGRFPVSQLKA
-71 VKEIPNIPKNS
+71 IPNVPQNS
-82 DILANKQGTKLLY
+82 DILANSQGTKILY

-105 STIGSYIYYEMS
+105 SSIGSYMYCEKG
-117 ENADSTLPKP
+117 DSVQPKP
-127 LFSDENIQI
+127 LFDGENIQI

-163 KFTRITNDGEEGK
+163 TYTRITEDGEEGY
-176 FRSGSPNLVYEEEFD
+176 RNGSPNLVYEEEFD
-191 MTTAYW
+191 MTAAYW

-210 DEPSIENQ
+210 YESSIENQ
-218 PIQHYDSIPTDSEG
+218 PIQRYDSIPTGSEG

-243 ITSYLPQKATAY
+243 ITSYLPEKASAY
-255 SSIEKYSFAGQEN
+255 SSIEKYSFAGQAN

-276 FLETDDL
+276 FLETDNL
-283 ESLGKEIV
+283 ESLDKEIV
-291 LTAPFSEGEN
+291 YVASFSEGGN
-301 NEYYI
+301 GEYYI

-318 ISKINRAQDH
+318 ISKINTAQDH

-333 VPLIGKKP
+333 VPLIGKKL
-341 GKAYFIQETS
+341 GKAYFIQETTDS
-351 DQFVNASKLFSMPD
+351 FVNASKLFSIPD
-365 SSNNLIALW
+365 SSNNLITLW
-374 EYDGRRMLVMFRPK
+374 EYDGRRMLVMFRPN

-397 SILIYCDDAPEATV
+397 SVLIYCDDAPEATV
-411 YLDDFVTECY
+411 YFDDFVTECY

-434 FGKTPRDRQVL
+434 FGKTSRDRQVL

-460 TGWNEAKFSEDGKY
+460 TGWNEAKFSEDGSF

-493 VELRNH
+493 VQLRNH

-522 EKHSLGYVYYDDM
+522 EKHSLGYVYYDDL

-540 EWITIPTEND
+540 EWIKIPTEKD
-550 SLNAYILKPQIKKK
+550 SLNAYILKPQSKKK
-564 KKYPVYVT
+564 KKCPVYVT

-586 KYETFWYQYLVQQGY
+586 NYETFWYQYLVQQGY
-601 VVVVVDTRSS
+601 VVVVADTRSS
-611 DGLGLYKWTYGNMGE
+611 DGLGLYKDIYGKLGE
-626 SESYDMHAVAEYLKQ
+626 AESYDMHAVAEYLKKQ
-641 QPFVDGSRMAIEGWS
+641 SYVDGSRMAIEGWS

-694 KYMGFPSENSEG
+694 KYMGNPIHNSDG
-706 YDNTSVLKYLPNSK
+706 YDNSSVLKYLPNIE

-734 RTQNAMLIIRSC
+734 RNQNSMLIIRNC
-746 INNEKDIRTFV
+746 IDNEKDIRTFV

-762 HNLAGYHSRIY
+762 HNLSGHRSRIY
-773 LMRNMFQFLEEK
+773 LVRNMFNFLEDK

>member
-1 MKRFFYIAFWAMVM
+1 MRKIVSVFFLFCTVTAM
-15 AVSATAQ
+15 AQ
-22 QFTLEDIYKNYTYY
+22 QYTLDDIYKNYTYY

-42 ACQIYGNTIYCGEY
+42 AFQIYGNTIYCGEY
-56 IIPFESEDLKFNASL
+56 TIPFESEEWRFPASM
-71 VKEIPNIPKNS
+71 VKAIPNIPKNS

-105 STIGSYIYYEMS
+105 STIGSYMYYEMS

-149 FVYNND
+149 FVYNNN

-210 DEPSIENQ
+210 DESSIENQ
-218 PIQHYDSIPTDSEG
+218 PIQRYDSIPTDSEG

-243 ITSYLPQKATAY
+243 ITSYLPEKASAY

-268 CTPNCWVY
+268 CTPYCWVY
-276 FLETDDL
+276 FLETGDL
-283 ESLGKEIV
+283 ESLDKEIV
-291 LTAPFSEGEN
+291 SVASFSEGGN
-301 NEYYI
+301 DDYYI

-351 DQFVNASKLFSMPD
+351 DSFVNASKLFSIPD

-397 SILIYCDDAPEATV
+397 SVLIYCDDAPEATV

-434 FGKTPRDRQVL
+434 FGKTSRDRQVL

-460 TGWNEAKFSEDGKY
+460 TGWNEAKFSDDGRF

-493 VELRNH
+493 AELG
-499 DIKHYEDEE
+499 IKHHEDEE

-535 KLAPI
+535 ELAPI
-540 EWITIPTEND
+540 EWITISSGKD
-550 SLNAYILKPQIKKK
+550 SLNAYILKPQLKKK

-572 TYGGPTGQLVVDAY
+572 TYGGPTGQKVVDEY
-586 KYETFWYQYLVQQGY
+586 NYETFWYQYLVQQGY

-611 DGLGLYKWTYGNMGE
+611 DGLGLYKDTYGNLGE
-626 SESYDMHAVAEYLKQ
+626 SESYDMHAVAEYLKK

-670 DDYKAVISIA
+670 DDYKAVVSIA

-694 KYMGFPSENSEG
+694 KYMGFPAENSEG
-706 YDNTSVLKYLPNSK
+706 YDNTSVLKYLPDIQ

-734 RTQNAMLIIRSC
+734 RIQNSMAIIRNC
-746 INNEKDIRTFV
+746 IDNEKDIRTLV
-757 FPDDN
+757 FPNDT
-762 HNLAGYHSRIY
+762 HNLAGHRSRIY

>member
-1 MKRFFYIAFWAMVM
+1 MKQIIQIAVFLVLT

-22 QFTLEDIYKNYTYY
+22 KLTLEDIYKNYTYY
-36 HYPFFD
+36 HTPFFD
-42 ACQIYGNTIYCGEY
+42 ACQIYGETIYCGEY
-56 IIPFESEDLKFNASL
+56 VIPFESADGRFPVSQLKA
-71 VKEIPNIPKNS
+71 IPNVPQNS
-82 DILANKQGTKLLY
+82 DILANSQGTKILY

-105 STIGSYIYYEMS
+105 SSIGSYMYCEKG
-117 ENADSTLPKP
+117 DSVHPRP
-127 LFSDENIQI
+127 LFDGENIQI

-163 KFTRITNDGEEGK
+163 TYTRITEDGEEGY
-176 FRSGSPNLVYEEEFD
+176 RNGSPNLVYEEEFD
-191 MTTAYW
+191 MTAAYW

-202 KKICFLSF
+202 KKICFLEF
-210 DEPSIENQ
+210 DERDIENH
-218 PIQHYDSIPTDSEG
+218 PIIRYDSIPTHSAKWNVAEG
-232 WFEKEVFEGDT
+232 ILYADTTLTDVIDT
-243 ITSYLPQKATAY
+243 IVLYAGEKASGY
-255 SSIEKYSFAGQEN
+255 SVEQRYSFAGQKN
-268 CTPNCWVY
+268 CTLNCWVY
-276 FLETDDL
+276 NFETDDL
-283 ESLGKEIV
+283 TSLGKEIIFGP
-291 LTAPFSEGEN
+291 PFEEGN
-301 NEYYI
+301 HGDYYI
-306 PAVTWLN
+306 PFVTWLN

-318 ISKINRAQDH
+318 ISEINTAQDV
-328 ENIIG
+328 EFIIG
-333 VPLIGKKP
+333 IALSGYKSGKP
-341 GKAYFIQETS
+341 YTIQHTFDS
-351 DQFVNASKLFSMPD
+351 FVNASKLFSIPD

-374 EYDGRRMLVMFRPK
+374 EYDGRRMLVMFRPN

-397 SILIYCDDAPEATV
+397 SVLIYCDDAPEATV
-411 YLDDFVTECY
+411 YFDDFVTECY

-434 FGKTPRDRQVL
+434 FGKTPHDRQVL

-460 TGWNEAKFSEDGKY
+460 TGWNEAKFSDDGTY
-474 MLLHHSEINVA
+474 MLLHHSEINVKPM
-485 RNSEYTIS
+485 SEYTQSLKI
-493 VELRNH
+493 EN
-499 DIKHYEDEE
+499 
-508 IAGFEKLIPQWIKY
+508 GKLIHEWTKFENYTIGGISY
-522 EKHSLGYVYYDDM
+522 SDL

-540 EWITIPTEND
+540 KWIKIPTEKD
-550 SLNAYILKPQIKKK
+550 SLNAYILKPQSKKK
-564 KKYPVYVT
+564 KKCPVYVT

-586 KYETFWYQYLVQQGY
+586 NYETFWYQYLVQQGY

-611 DGLGLYKWTYGNMGE
+611 DGLGLYKDIYGKLGE
-626 SESYDMHAVAEYLKQ
+626 AESYDMHAVAEYLKK
-641 QPFVDGSRMAIEGWS
+641 QPYVDGSRMAIEGWS

-694 KYMGFPSENSEG
+694 RYMGNPIHNSEG
-706 YDNTSVLKYLPNSK
+706 YDNSSVLTYLPNIE

-734 RTQNAMLIIRSC
+734 RNQNSMLIIRNC
-746 INNEKDIRTFV
+746 IDNEKDIRTFV

-762 HNLAGYHSRIY
+762 HNLSGHRSRIY
-773 LMRNMFQFLEEK
+773 LMRNMVRFLEEI